1 MLPFGGTHFKEMINI
16 LAVTCQTKNTEM
28 KSYLRFLGRN
38 NLYTAIEVVVLS
50 LALAFV
56 IVLSSYIVN
65 DMNIN
70 RILKNTDDIYLVHSL
85 DNSSIYDE
93 VPGSYGRIPQI
104 ESSCSFVQSG
114 RTTSLF
120 DDLTTA
126 SHGDRKMNVSIL
138 GVSDTFFDLF
148 TFPLT
153 EGDPESVLGT
163 RNSVV
168 ISEEMANELFPDGDA
183 LGKKINVFE
192 RNYMGMYGSDEPQE
206 DFNVDL
212 TVTGIFKPFSRTV
225 FIEPDMIMSY
235 DLIIEK
241 QEAMYHGGMRIGE
254 YSFIKVAEGT
264 DIDIL
269 TETLTKEFDNA
280 PHKYR
285 GASSNLQLQ
294 LTQFDDIKKM
304 DPDKSVYAFD
314 NIRQGR
320 LFGIYLMMCIF
331 IAIVSLLDYIVL
343 TIAFS
348 RFRIKEIATRQLLG
362 TDRKGIIRRCFVE
375 AFVLLAISCVFAI
388 LIAVAFRNPIG
399 QILGAEINPLGQL
412 SEYLILAGI
421 VLIMVALA
429 SAVPS
434 FILSSYSAI
443 NVIKGEARYKD
454 KLIFG
459 KIFIGLAG
467 LLSIGALS
475 VCFGVVRQTRHFI
488 NQPFGYE
495 FDNIVCVEFASD
507 ENRFYDEM
515 KSQTYVDKIGA
526 YGSLPT
532 QWTMTGLRNNT
543 TGNYDRI
550 GFIDGNSDFFDIL
563 GIDIIEDN
571 TAVSANTQDGKWY
584 VCESAYE
591 GLSEYMT
598 DGMLNFYNADPLGGI
613 VKDIKIGNVKEE
625 AYSNTPFINVID
637 IPDMIEYGSLAFKV
651 NIDENKA
658 KSMIYDFYRSKGYD
672 DNMYFVYTLREEVER
687 ELKEEM
693 NMLKLLTGFSLICLL
708 MTIMTVVGLSSYH
721 SKTTEKDNAVRN
733 VFGCSKKELVKKIT
747 FDFVLPVLIS
757 AVAAIPVAYMVISRW
772 LEGYVLRTDN
782 SPVIYIGAFA
792 VVLTIVVAAILIQA
806 FRMTRTNPA
815 EALKKE

>member
-1 MLPFGGTHFKEMINI
+1 
-16 LAVTCQTKNTEM
+16 M

-38 NLYTAIEVVVLS
+38 KLYTAIEVVGLS

-70 RILKNTDDIYLVHSL
+70 RILKNSDDVYLVHNL

-93 VPGSYGRIPQI
+93 VPGLYGRIPQI

-120 DDLTTA
+120 NDLTTA
-126 SHGDRKMNVSIL
+126 SHGDKKMNVSIL

-168 ISEEMANELFPDGDA
+168 ISEEMAHELFPDGDA

-192 RNYMGMYGSDEPQE
+192 RNVMGMYGSDEPVE

-225 FIEPDMIMSY
+225 FIEPDMIMSF

-241 QEAMYHGGMRIGE
+241 MEAMYHGAMRIGE

-264 DIDIL
+264 DIGAL
-269 TETLTKEFDNA
+269 TETMIKEFDNS

-285 GASSNLQLQ
+285 GDSFKLQLQ

-304 DPDKSVYAFD
+304 DPDKSTYAFD

-362 TDRKGIIRRCFVE
+362 TDRKGIIRRCFAE

-388 LIAVAFRNPIG
+388 LFAVAFRNPIG
-399 QILGAEINPLGQL
+399 QILGAEIDPLSQL
-412 SEYLILAGI
+412 NEYLILAGI
-421 VLIMVALA
+421 VLVMVALA

-434 FILSSYSAI
+434 FTLSSYSAI

-495 FDNIVCVEFASD
+495 FDNIVCVQFASD
-507 ENRFYDEM
+507 QNRFYDEM

-532 QWTMTGLRNNT
+532 QWTMTGLRNNA

-571 TAVSANTQDGKWY
+571 TAVSANTQDRKWY
-584 VCESAYE
+584 VCESAYK

-687 ELKEEM
+687 DLKEEM
-693 NMLKLLTGFSLICLL
+693 NMLKLLTGFSMICLL
-708 MTIMTVVGLSSYH
+708 MTIMTIVGLSSYH

-747 FDFVLPVLIS
+747 FDFILPVLIS
-757 AVAAIPVAYMVISRW
+757 AVAAIPLAYTIISRW
-772 LEGYVLRTDN
+772 LEGYVIRTDN

-792 VVLTIVVAAILIQA
+792 VVLTIVVAAILFQA
-806 FRMTRTNPA
+806 FRMVRTNPA